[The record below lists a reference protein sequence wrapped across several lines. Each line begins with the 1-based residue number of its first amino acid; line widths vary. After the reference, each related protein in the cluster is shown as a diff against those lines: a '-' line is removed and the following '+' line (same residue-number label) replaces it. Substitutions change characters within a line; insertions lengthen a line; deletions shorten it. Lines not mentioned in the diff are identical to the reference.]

1 MAKSK
6 HLLQKKKKE
15 DPFNTI
21 QIQEDKE
28 LAALPFCKVLP
39 LTSLFHL
46 SLCPFLTLDLYKN
59 RKKKKRRSSFS
70 FLAVCFFSTT
80 TFRVRASVGG
90 MNRIGALESATR

>member
-46 SLCPFLTLDLYKN
+46 SLSVLSSLWIYIKIGR
-59 RKKKKRRSSFS
+59 RKKDEALFLSWLSASFRQRRF
-70 FLAVCFFSTT
+70 VC
-80 TFRVRASVGG
+80 VRRWVGW
-90 MNRIGALESATR
+90 IG